1 VNITTIRLTEKIT
14 ENGKLELALPDGL
27 PPGEVQ
33 VTLEIE
39 PEATTHSD
47 LMIGNDIVAAGLTG
61 GWADKE
67 ISNGQNWL
75 EKQRRSRAER
85 RGW

>member
-1 VNITTIRLTEKIT
+1 MTTIRLTGKIT

-27 PPGEVQ
+27 PPGDVR
-33 VTLEIE
+33 VILEIE
-39 PEATTHSD
+39 LESAPD
-47 LMIGNDIVAAGLTG
+47 NDQMVGRDIIAAGLTG
-61 GWADKE
+61 GWAQKG
-67 ISNGQNWL
+67 ISTGQDWL

>member
-1 VNITTIRLTEKIT
+1 MTTIRLTGRIT
-14 ENGKLELALPDGL
+14 DSGELQLALPEGL

-39 PEATTHSD
+39 PGTATRGDRMT
-47 LMIGNDIVAAGLTG
+47 GKDIVAAGLTG
-61 GWADKE
+61 GWADKG
-67 ISNGQNWL
+67 IKTGQDWL
-75 EKQRRSRAER
+75 EQQRRSRAER